1 MTTVIGLYGGPGTGK
16 STRAAS
22 LYAQMKEAG
31 VNCEL
36 VREYVKDWAWEGKKI
51 GKYDQMYFL
60 VQQFKRETI
69 LYNKVD
75 YVITDSPFLL
85 AGFYA
90 KHYLGQEFIA
100 QAAFDMRKLASEEG
114 VVFNDFFLERYKEYN
129 PNGRYESE
137 DEAKN
142 IDTEILA
149 FLKEYN
155 VSYTHIKEPDD
166 KKNNAIIKNLIPFHS
181 LGGL

>member
-22 LYAQMKEAG
+22 LYAQLKEAN
-31 VNCEL
+31 VSCEL

-90 KHYLGQEFIA
+90 KYYLKQDFIA
-100 QAAFDMRKLASEEG
+100 EAAFGMRRLAQEEG
-114 VVFNDFFLERYKEYN
+114 IIFKDFFLTRHKDYN
-129 PNGRYESE
+129 PNGRYETE
-137 DEAKN
+137 EEAKD
-142 IDTEILA
+142 IDKAILS
-149 FLKEYN
+149 FLKDYN
-155 VSYTHIKEPDD
+155 VDYNHIDVSEE
-166 KKNNAIIKNLIPFHS
+166 KKNNAIIKTMIPFHS
-181 LGGL
+181 VGGV

>member
-1 MTTVIGLYGGPGTGK
+1 MTTVIGLWGGPGTGK

-22 LYAQMKEAG
+22 LYAQMKEANI
-31 VNCEL
+31 NCEL

-90 KHYLGQEFIA
+90 KYYLAQDFIA
-100 QAAFDMRKLASEEG
+100 SASLDMRKLASEEG
-114 VVFNDFFLERYKEYN
+114 VVFRDFYLERQKEYN
-129 PNGRYESE
+129 PNGRYETE
-137 DEAKN
+137 DEAKK
-142 IDTEILA
+142 ID
-149 FLKEYN
+149 
-155 VSYTHIKEPDD
+155 VSIKEFLVDYSIDYTYVQDSED
-166 KKNNAIIKNLIPFHS
+166 KKNNTIIKNLIPFHS